1 MPLTTR
7 HLLKMIKDYYK
18 ILEVPASATLSEIKK
33 SFRRLAQQYHPDKNA
48 GSNIADAHFREIQ
61 EAYKI
66 LSDPK
71 QREAYNYKRWYLR
84 STGQSYH
91 KPALTPVAILSACN
105 LLQQYVASRTVFH
118 VSYDAVSAHIKELLT
133 PNAISILHEHND
145 QNLNRAIIQKLLQSA
160 QPLTRRYFLPIT
172 ELLLQVAGNDPE
184 AQSMIEQALQQ
195 QQQQHTWDKYKWIV
209 MLAITALMCWL
220 MYRYGQ

>member
-1 MPLTTR
+1 ML
-7 HLLKMIKDYYK
+7 KDYYK
-18 ILEVPASATLSEIKK
+18 ILEVPPSAALSEIKK

-48 GSNIADAHFREIQ
+48 GSNIAGAHFTEIQ

-91 KPALTPVAILSACN
+91 KPALTPAAILQECN
-105 LLQQYVASRTVFH
+105 ILQQYVASMNVFH
-118 VSYDAVSAHIKELLT
+118 VSYDAVSKHIKELLT
-133 PNAISILHEHND
+133 ASAIGILKEHND
-145 QNLNRAIIQKLLQSA
+145 QNLNRTIIQKILQSA
-160 QPLTRRYFLPIT
+160 HPLPRHYFVPVT

-184 AQSMIEQALQQ
+184 AQSMIKHTLQHHLQ
-195 QQQQHTWDKYKWIV
+195 RHTWDKYKWVV
-209 MLAITALMCWL
+209 MLVITALMCWL
-220 MYRYGQ
+220 IYRYGQ

>member
-1 MPLTTR
+1 
-7 HLLKMIKDYYK
+7 MIKDYYK
-18 ILEVPASATLSEIKK
+18 ILEVPPSATLSEIKK

-84 STGQSYH
+84 STGQSYY
-91 KPALTPVAILSACN
+91 KPALTPVAILEACN
-105 LLQQYVASRTVFH
+105 ILQKYVASMNVFH

-133 PNAISILHEHND
+133 TNAIDILHHHND
-145 QNLNRAIIQKLLQSA
+145 QALSRAVIQKLLQSA
-160 QPLTRRYFLPIT
+160 KPLPRRYFLPVT
-172 ELLLQVAGNDPE
+172 ELLLRVAGNDPQ

-195 QQQQHTWDKYKWIV
+195 QLQRHSWDKYKWIV
-209 MLAITALMCWL
+209 MVLITALICWL
-220 MYRYGQ
+220 MYWYGK